1 MQLSNFAGDERIFI
15 DANIFIYNAL
25 DDPIYADPCTNFLR
39 NVETNKIK
47 AVITPHL
54 MDEVL
59 FKILV
64 AEASQHLE
72 KFTLPNLKKEM
83 KKSSFGTG

>member
-1 MQLSNFAGDERIFI
+1 MLLSNFAGDERIFV

-25 DDPIYADPCTNFLR
+25 DDP
-39 NVETNKIK
+39 
-47 AVITPHL
+47 

-59 FKILV
+59 FKILIS
-64 AEASQHLE
+64 EASQHLE

-83 KKSSFGTG
+83 KKSSFSSKVYKPVREYSDNRLLNPQ